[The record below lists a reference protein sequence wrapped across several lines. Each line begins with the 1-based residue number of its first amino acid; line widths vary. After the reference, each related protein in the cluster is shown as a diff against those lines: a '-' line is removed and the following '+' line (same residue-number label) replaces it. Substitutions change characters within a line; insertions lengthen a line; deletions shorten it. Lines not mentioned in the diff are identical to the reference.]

1 MIRQSGSDLS
11 LCPGAV
17 SNPSMD
23 GSDPTWLVPALDESQ
38 LHQCAHPR
46 GLHRP
51 SELIVGARIS
61 VVYFAFVNSAH
72 DWASLVRAQLQDL
85 VDLGLAD
92 HSTVHVCLSMPA
104 GDDALLERAVQLAI
118 SVIPFA
124 VIHCS
129 PGNSFEY
136 PGVLRFWQLGAA
148 DPSPHHYVLYHHS
161 KGMVNGGNQESR
173 SVINLRLAHSVVDP
187 WRRLIAKFEAEPL
200 LQRAGYAAAP
210 GGWIWLNFFWGRA
223 SFIADLVRPIQTDR
237 RHYYEDWSVDDNDRR
252 AALRCTGGAAQPR
265 PRVVRTHLATALAT
279 AGAAACTRTHA
290 HAHERTQW

>member
-1 MIRQSGSDLS
+1 
-11 LCPGAV
+11 
-17 SNPSMD
+17 MD
-23 GSDPTWLVPALDESQ
+23 GSDPTWLVPALAESQ

-51 SELIVGARIS
+51 SELIGGARIS
-61 VVYFAFVNSAH
+61 VVYFAFVSPAH
-72 DWASLVRAQLQDL
+72 DWAGLVRAQLQDL

-92 HSTVHVCLSMPA
+92 HSTVHVCLSMPE
-104 GDDALLERAVQLAI
+104 GDEALLERAVELAI

-124 VIHCS
+124 VIHRS

-161 KGMVNGGNQESR
+161 KGMVNGGQESR
-173 SVINLRLAHSVVDP
+173 SLMNLRLTHSVVDP

-210 GGWIWLNFFWGRA
+210 GGWIWFNFFWGRA
-223 SFIADLVRPIQTDR
+223 SFIAELVRPIKTDR
-237 RHYYEDWSVDDNDRR
+237 RHYYEDWSVHDNDRR
-252 AALRCTGGAAQPR
+252 AALRCAALHWRRGPT
-265 PRVVRTHLATALAT
+265 PSACRVHSSGHRAGHGWRSGLHRAHTH
-279 AGAAACTRTHA
+279 TRTNA
-290 HAHERTQW
+290 HTQW